1 MSTLVAET
9 MRMLEMLP
17 ETDQKFANEFVK
29 KLVKAWDPDYTK
41 VTPAERK
48 AIEEAEKGEFISEED
63 IDWDHLEKYASI

>member
-17 ETDQKFANEFVK
+17 ETDQKFAN